1 MGRVSL
7 GRVFVVLML
16 WVALGACTAD
26 EQSVEPASDSLSV
39 AGSPPATDAQPVA
52 DAQAVT
58 GAEQSQGSPAAGQVL
73 FEETCAGCH
82 PRSGR
87 GNYLKR
93 IPMTLLTRRSEYEL
107 KEWIRGSD
115 EHREMPNF
123 DTFSETELGD
133 LAAYLKQEINK

>member
-16 WVALGACTAD
+16 GVALGACTAD
-26 EQSVEPASDSLSV
+26 EQGVELAADTALDQASS
-39 AGSPPATDAQPVA
+39 
-52 DAQAVT
+52 
-58 GAEQSQGSPAAGQVL
+58 AAGQVL

-93 IPMTLLTRRSEYEL
+93 IPMTLLTRRSEHEL
-107 KEWIRGSD
+107 KDWIRGSG

-123 DTFSETELGD
+123 DELNDSQLRD
-133 LAAYLKQEINK
+133 LAAYLKQEISRKTPLSQ